1 MQRQMIMP
9 IRTLGVLLA
18 AVALLSSCTDG
29 RYGLE
34 ECPEPQILAAVA
46 GPTLA
51 VSCVERFA
59 YNDVVYFGECV
70 ELHPSRLGPRI
81 RFEETD
87 QFPEAREIVGLRV
100 SAAFVLEKA
109 SCVKGRAYV
118 AASEPGL
125 TTREIHIINSARG

>member
-1 MQRQMIMP
+1 MR
-9 IRTLGVLLA
+9 IRTAGLLLA
-18 AVALLSSCTDG
+18 VLALLPSCTDG
-29 RYGLE
+29 RYGIE
-34 ECPEPQILAAVA
+34 DCPDPQVLAAPP
-46 GPTLA
+46 GPMLA
-51 VSCVERFA
+51 LSCVERFA

-87 QFPEAREIVGLRV
+87 RFPEAREIVGLPV
-100 SAAFVLEKA
+100 SAAFILEEA

-125 TTREIHIINSARG
+125 TAREIDFINSPRR